1 MAAFR
6 TEFGVHKQD
15 VQSFVR
21 ATMKALSEQDARLRT
36 EMVSREDVGHL
47 VETLVVPHLQAL
59 RRSVSSDSV
68 SRQNERSRP
77 PELESEAVNEL
88 ATLRGSVESLRDAQT
103 CALKFVEEA
112 TRPDVLYSTLV
123 KSSCM
128 AGHVEVLAE
137 HGTELG
143 KMITVHTAM
152 LSKLQDLAQRLDRVE
167 AQHHQFPSSAAAE
180 HHKWVLEQR
189 AAEGASLFALLEA
202 ERGARL
208 ADQELFEERLRKVE
222 ASVEVQ
228 VRTWNCEAD
237 ALRLSVEVQ
246 DRSMKEQ
253 ETAFSCL
260 KQQSNATC
268 AEVGALLARLES
280 DHRKLA
286 GREMSLE
293 AHGKLAARQSQHSL
307 EHVEPLDGGLNIT
320 DFSAAMSCRSLSAQS
335 FTDHL
340 QVPADTQCGEPGWT
354 VEAVEAMELG
364 ASASECQLIAMDEI
378 LAGTVKKISAGEV
391 IIL

>member
-1 MAAFR
+1 
-6 TEFGVHKQD
+6 
-15 VQSFVR
+15 
-21 ATMKALSEQDARLRT
+21 
-36 EMVSREDVGHL
+36 
-47 VETLVVPHLQAL
+47 
-59 RRSVSSDSV
+59 
-68 SRQNERSRP
+68 
-77 PELESEAVNEL
+77 
-88 ATLRGSVESLRDAQT
+88 
-103 CALKFVEEA
+103 
-112 TRPDVLYSTLV
+112 
-123 KSSCM
+123 
-128 AGHVEVLAE
+128 
-137 HGTELG
+137 
-143 KMITVHTAM
+143 
-152 LSKLQDLAQRLDRVE
+152 LAQRLDRVE

-293 AHGKLAARQSQHSL
+293 AHGKLAASQSQHSL